1 MTDINPTTFQK
12 TESPSRNLV
21 YPSHSPKCLPVRSN
35 TGCQAKNI
43 PFGSTNGK
51 QILNINKENSNKPQL
66 NDSSGNNHDNNTIQS
81 SNIQLQNH
89 IWDKNNPTTSLN
101 SLPAEIILLIFS
113 FLSGQDVYRV
123 CQVCKYF
130 NQLCQ
135 DDRLWRMMVCRR
147 FGRHHLRTL
156 GIGQKCKEV
165 YREKSD
171 MRISIAN
178 GFARQGQGSNSFR
191 EFDELSASGMVL
203 CLNDFY
209 GFYSKATLEGVPR
222 GRYDVVWKIKVFHRS
237 YMRNTLFIAR
247 VLGVPEE
254 LEIESG
260 TDRFVTLSDK
270 SEEIQNGHFVELDPG
285 ISFFQRTA
293 GMGWFDLVAPQPLVV
308 DGSYCYSDIGFE
320 IISDRDSWK
329 TGLVLDYVELR
340 KVA

>member
-1 MTDINPTTFQK
+1 MTDINQTTFQK
-12 TESPSRNLV
+12 AESQPRHLV
-21 YPSHSPKCLPVRSN
+21 YPSLSPRCLPVKSM
-35 TGCQAKNI
+35 
-43 PFGSTNGK
+43 PFGSTNSH
-51 QILNINKENSNKPQL
+51 QILTHNKENPNESQPN
-66 NDSSGNNHDNNTIQS
+66 NSSGGIHHNHSTLNLNS
-81 SNIQLQNH
+81 PFQNYA
-89 IWDKNNPTTSLN
+89 WDRNNPTTSLN

-113 FLSGQDVYRV
+113 FLGGEEIYRV
-123 CQVCKYF
+123 CQICKYF
-130 NQLCQ
+130 NQICQ
-135 DDRLWRMMVCRR
+135 DDRLWRMMLCRR
-147 FGRHHLRTL
+147 FGRHHLCTL

-165 YREKSD
+165 YKEKSV

-191 EFDELSASGMVL
+191 EYDEFSASGMVL

-237 YMRNTLFIAR
+237 YMRNTFFVAR
-247 VLGVPEE
+247 VLGVPKD

-260 TDRFVTLSDK
+260 VNRFTPLVEK
-270 SEEIQNGHFVELDPG
+270 SEEIKKGHYVELDPG

-293 GMGWFDLVAPQPLVV
+293 GMGWFDLVAPQQLVV
-308 DGSYCYSDIGFE
+308 DGSYYYSDIGFE

-340 KVA
+340 KVE